1 MSSLRLLLTFGLLA
15 AVFLPSL
22 AAAPARHAVE
32 LTFLQAARGQRE
44 NLKRFIEL
52 NWFAMD
58 RVATE
63 RGLMTSYRL
72 LDSGTDEGPWHLI
85 VIVTYP
91 DERGYDGIRTEF
103 EKIRQ
108 AHTVVPVDGK
118 GLRDLG
124 RVVETKRLFADSAG
138 S

>member
-1 MSSLRLLLTFGLLA
+1 MSSLRLLLALGLLA

-22 AAAPARHAVE
+22 TAAPARHAVE
-32 LTFLQAARGQRE
+32 LTFLQAAPGQRE

-58 RVATE
+58 RIATE

-72 LDSGTDEGPWHLI
+72 LDSGTDEGPWQLI

-91 DERGYDGIRTEF
+91 DERGYDGIRAEF

-118 GLRDLG
+118 ALRDLG